1 MVMGKGGLS
10 ESFLELPPLFPP
22 HHLVKDK
29 GEAIEVKTREIEKM
43 AAIAAENLRLMRGIV
58 YVNLNKNRADKAEK
72 FKAGEIVFAVDRYVI
87 PGNSRPLKTKFFP
100 SPYIILETK
109 YTTCLVE
116 RLSDKFRTLLSND
129 DIKLYKHVPE
139 FTENVPKEITK
150 IFRAQFEDLMP
161 EDINKIT
168 GFDPLPIPPG
178 IITERMEDYPSESF
192 MDDLPDEEDENFLSL
207 LEEEEGGE
215 DLRLSQDRP
224 TKTKSS
230 ETLPLKEG
238 VTVPQEAEPEQE
250 QNSVGLDT
258 IPEEQETEHIPV
270 EQNSEY
276 IQEQDDAQ
284 EHVLRSGKR
293 VAFAI

>member
-1 MVMGKGGLS
+1 
-10 ESFLELPPLFPP
+10 
-22 HHLVKDK
+22 
-29 GEAIEVKTREIEKM
+29 
-43 AAIAAENLRLMRGIV
+43 
-58 YVNLNKNRADKAEK
+58 
-72 FKAGEIVFAVDRYVI
+72 
-87 PGNSRPLKTKFFP
+87 
-100 SPYIILETK
+100 
-109 YTTCLVE
+109 
-116 RLSDKFRTLLSND
+116 
-129 DIKLYKHVPE
+129 
-139 FTENVPKEITK
+139 
-150 IFRAQFEDLMP
+150 
-161 EDINKIT
+161 
-168 GFDPLPIPPG
+168 
-178 IITERMEDYPSESF
+178 